1 MRAAVAE
8 RVGVMTVVDRPE
20 PGEPGPGQVLIR
32 PEAVGICGSDYHLFS
47 GHMSDAAG
55 GSQFPRVLGH
65 EVGATIA
72 AVGPD
77 CRPDL
82 SSGQRVAML
91 PISACGACYPCSV
104 GRPNACDNFS
114 LVGIHSDGG
123 LQELLCLPQEQVFGI
138 QASDAALAALAEP
151 VSVAVHAVHRG
162 RVASGER
169 VVVLGAGPIGQ
180 CVAVAARERGAEVLL
195 VDLQESRLELARALG
210 AETLRWTTAAEV
222 VARGRDWGGA
232 GGAPVTG
239 GPPVVVDAT
248 GVPAAVRAMV
258 EMVASAGRAVQ
269 VGMSTDEVPIRIGS
283 LTEKELDVLGA
294 SCCTSEDFAEAV
306 GVVERNADALARLV
320 SHEFALAQAPE
331 AMRFA
336 MSNPTEVM
344 KVVIRGE

>member
-8 RVGVMTVVDRPE
+8 RIGVMTVVDRPE
-20 PGEPGPGQVLIR
+20 PGEPGPGQVLVH

-47 GHMSDAAG
+47 GHMSEAAG

-77 CRPDL
+77 CRADL

-114 LVGIHSDGG
+114 LVGIHTDGG
-123 LQELLCLPQEQVFGI
+123 LQELLVLPQEQVFPI
-138 QASDAALAALAEP
+138 AASDGALAALAEP

-162 RVASGER
+162 RIQSGER

-180 CVAVAARERGAEVLL
+180 CVAVVARELGAEVLL
-195 VDLQESRLELARALG
+195 VDLQDSRLELGRALG

-222 VARGRDWGGA
+222 VAYSRGWGGTDGA
-232 GGAPVTG
+232 GG
-239 GPPVVVDAT
+239 PPACIDAT

-258 EMVASAGRAVQ
+258 DMVASAGRAVQ
-269 VGMSTDEVPIRIGS
+269 VGMANDDAPIRIGS

-294 SCCTSEDFAEAV
+294 SCCTSDDFAEAV

-320 SHEFALAQAPE
+320 SHEFALGQAPE
-331 AMRFA
+331 AIRFA

-344 KVVIRGE
+344 KVVIRDE

>member
-1 MRAAVAE
+1 VRAAVAE
-8 RVGVMTVVDRPE
+8 RVGVMTVVDRPA
-20 PGEPGPGQVLIR
+20 PGEPGPRQVLVH

-47 GHMSDAAG
+47 GHMSQAAG

-77 CRPDL
+77 CRAGL
-82 SSGQRVAML
+82 SSGQRVSML

-114 LVGIHSDGG
+114 LVGIHTDGG
-123 LQELLCLPQEQVFGI
+123 LQELLCLPQEQVFAI
-138 QASDAALAALAEP
+138 QASDGALAALAEP
-151 VSVAVHAVHRG
+151 VSVAVHAVRRG
-162 RVASGER
+162 RIRSGER

-180 CVAVAARERGAEVLL
+180 CVAVVARELGAQVLMI
-195 VDLQESRLELARALG
+195 DLQDSRLELGRALG
-210 AETLRWTTAAEV
+210 AETLRWTTAPEV
-222 VARGRDWGGA
+222 VALGREWAGA
-232 GGAPVTG
+232 GG
-239 GPPVVVDAT
+239 PPAVVDAT

-258 EMVASAGRAVQ
+258 DMAASAGRAVQ
-269 VGMSTDEVPIRIGS
+269 VGMANEDAPIRIGS

-306 GVVERNADALARLV
+306 GVVERNAEALARLV
-320 SHEFALAQAPE
+320 SHEFTLEQAPE
-331 AMRFA
+331 AIRFA

-344 KVVIRGE
+344 KVVIRDE

>member
-8 RVGVMTVVDRPE
+8 SVGVMTMVDRPA
-20 PGEPGPGQVLIR
+20 PGEPGPGEVLVH
-32 PEAVGICGSDYHLFS
+32 PEAVGICGSDYSLFS

-65 EVGATIA
+65 EVGAIIT
-72 AVGPD
+72 AVGPE

-82 SSGQRVAML
+82 ASGQRVAML
-91 PISACGACYPCSV
+91 PLSACGACYPCRV

-114 LVGIHSDGG
+114 LVGIHTDGG
-123 LQELLCLPQEQVFGI
+123 LQELLCLPQAQVFPI
-138 QASDAALAALAEP
+138 QAADGAVAALAEP

-162 RVASGER
+162 RIAAGER

-180 CVAVAARERGAEVLL
+180 CVTVVACELGAEVLL
-195 VDLQESRLELARALG
+195 VDLQESRLQLARPLG
-210 AETLRWTTAAEV
+210 ADTLRWTTAAEV
-222 VARGRDWGGA
+222 VAYGREWGGA
-232 GGAPVTG
+232 DGA
-239 GPPVVVDAT
+239 PVVVDAT

-258 EMVASAGRAVQ
+258 DMAASAGRAVQ
-269 VGMSTDEVPIRIGS
+269 VGMSPDDAPIRIGS

-294 SCCTSEDFAEAV
+294 SCCTSDDFAEAV
-306 GVVERNADALARLV
+306 AVVERNGETLTRLV
-320 SHEFALAQAPE
+320 SHEFALDQAPE
-331 AMRFA
+331 AIRFA

>member
-1 MRAAVAE
+1 MAE

-20 PGEPGPGQVLIR
+20 PGEPGPGQVLVH
-32 PEAVGICGSDYHLFS
+32 PEAVGICGSDYHLFA

-55 GSQFPRVLGH
+55 GAQFPRVLGH
-65 EVGATIA
+65 EVGAAIA

-77 CRPDL
+77 CRADL
-82 SSGQRVAML
+82 SAGQRVAML

-114 LVGIHSDGG
+114 LVGIHTDGG
-123 LQELLCLPQEQVFGI
+123 LQELLCLPQEQVFAI
-138 QASDAALAALAEP
+138 KASDGALAALAEP

-162 RVASGER
+162 RIRSGER
-169 VVVLGAGPIGQ
+169 VVVMGAGPIGQ
-180 CVAVAARERGAEVLL
+180 CVAVVACELGAEVLL
-195 VDLQESRLELARALG
+195 VDLQESRLELGRALG

-222 VARGRDWGGA
+222 VAYGREWGGT
-232 GGAPVTG
+232 GGAVTG
-239 GPPVVVDAT
+239 GPPIVVDAT

-258 EMVASAGRAVQ
+258 DMVASAGRAVQ
-269 VGMSTDEVPIRIGS
+269 VGMANDDAPIRIGS

-320 SHEFALAQAPE
+320 SHEFALGQAPE
-331 AMRFA
+331 AIRFA

-344 KVVIRGE
+344 KVVIRDE

>member
-1 MRAAVAE
+1 VRAAVAE
-8 RVGVMTVVDRPE
+8 RVGVMTVLDRPE
-20 PGEPGPGQVLIR
+20 PGEPGPGQVLVR
-32 PEAVGICGSDYHLFS
+32 PEAVGICGSDYHLFA

-77 CRPDL
+77 CRADL

-91 PISACGACYPCSV
+91 PISSCGACYPCSV

-114 LVGIHSDGG
+114 LVGIHTDGG

-138 QASDAALAALAEP
+138 RASDGALAALAEP

-162 RVASGER
+162 RIEPGER

-180 CVAVAARERGAEVLL
+180 CVTVVARELGAEVLL
-195 VDLQESRLELARALG
+195 VDLQESRLELGRSLG

-222 VARGRDWGGA
+222 VAHAREWGGTEGA
-232 GGAPVTG
+232 GGVPVA
-239 GPPVVVDAT
+239 VDAT

-258 EMVASAGRAVQ
+258 DMVASAGRAVQ
-269 VGMSTDEVPIRIGS
+269 VGMANEDAPIRIGS

-294 SCCTSEDFAEAV
+294 SCCTTGDFAEAV

-320 SHEFALAQAPE
+320 SHEFALGQAPE
-331 AMRFA
+331 AIRFA

>member
-8 RVGVMTVVDRPE
+8 SVGRMIVLERPE
-20 PGEPGPGQVLIR
+20 PAAPGPGEVLVR
-32 PEAVGICGSDYHLFS
+32 PEAVGLCGSDYHLFA
-47 GHMSDAAG
+47 GEMSDAAG

-72 AVGPD
+72 AIGPG

-82 SSGQRVAML
+82 ANGRRVAML
-91 PISACGACYPCSV
+91 PLSACGACYPCSV

-114 LVGIHSDGG
+114 LVGIHTDGG
-123 LQELLCLPQEQVFGI
+123 LQELLCLPEAQVFPI
-138 QASDAALAALAEP
+138 DADDGALAALAEP

-162 RVASGER
+162 QIQPGER

-180 CVAVAARERGAEVLL
+180 CVTVVARELGAEVLL
-195 VDLQESRLELARALG
+195 VDLQESRLEMGGALG

-222 VARGRDWGGA
+222 VAAGRDWGG
-232 GGAPVTG
+232 PG
-239 GPPVVVDAT
+239 GPPVGIDAT
-248 GVPAAVRAMV
+248 GVPAAVRAMIDT
-258 EMVASAGRAVQ
+258 VASAGRAVQ
-269 VGMSTDEVPIRIGS
+269 VGMSTEDAPIRIGS

-294 SCCTSEDFAEAV
+294 SCCTSADFAEAV
-306 GVVERNADALARLV
+306 GVVERNGDVLARLI
-320 SHEFALAQAPE
+320 SHEFVLDQAPE

-344 KVVIRGE
+344 KVVIRGD